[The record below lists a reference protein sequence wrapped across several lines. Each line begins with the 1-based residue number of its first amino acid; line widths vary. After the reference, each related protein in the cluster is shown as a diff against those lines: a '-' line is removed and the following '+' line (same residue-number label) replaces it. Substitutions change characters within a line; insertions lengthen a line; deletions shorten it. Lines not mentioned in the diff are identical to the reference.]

1 MWKKTANFRA
11 GNWIWQGCNWIDFY
25 NQNCNCGLD
34 WTNHKLRT
42 NVNSDTFL
50 PPFPF
55 NWNDAFC
62 LKRRRFIHCSHKK
75 RPNGAVL
82 NGTVGLL
89 LPLDA
94 WSRGRRRFFF
104 PLFSPTFFLLK
115 ASKRHRP
122 RTPTCPKLSTCWR
135 KGRRCAPWVVE
146 GRQHNSRPGLSPP
159 CFLPINTGET
169 RRKKKGEEREQWRL

>member
-55 NWNDAFC
+55 NWNDVVSYIVHVKKKT
-62 LKRRRFIHCSHKK
+62 KRCRFERHCGSSSSPGRMKQGKK
-75 RPNGAVL
+75 KIF
-82 NGTVGLL
+82 
-89 LPLDA
+89 LPPVFTD
-94 WSRGRRRFFF
+94 
-104 PLFSPTFFLLK
+104 FLPLK
-115 ASKRHRP
+115 ASKGRRP

-135 KGRRCAPWVVE
+135 KGRRCAPWAVE
-146 GRQHNSRPGLSPP
+146 GRQHSSCPGLSPP

-169 RRKKKGEEREQWRL
+169 RRKKKGEERE